1 MSVRRPSVT
10 AALSLATMLAIGS
23 AIGCGSGGNDE
34 AARGSA
40 DNSRAAAPAAKADA
54 AVVTYY
60 YLPG

>member
-1 MSVRRPSVT
+1 MSPQRPSMT
-10 AALSLATMLAIGS
+10 AALALAAMFTIGS

-34 AARGSA
+34 AARGGGT
-40 DNSRAAAPAAKADA
+40 SRAAAPAAKADA